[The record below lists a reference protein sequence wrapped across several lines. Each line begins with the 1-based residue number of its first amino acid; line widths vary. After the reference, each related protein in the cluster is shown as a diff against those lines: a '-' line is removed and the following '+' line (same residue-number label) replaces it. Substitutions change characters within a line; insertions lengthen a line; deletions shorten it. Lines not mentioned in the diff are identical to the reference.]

1 MAIKASDLSD
11 RAAKKALE
19 LYRQQC
25 RAKSPDVRE
34 RRGKFGAIK
43 EDRGKIRFDSKK
55 EARRYDALVML
66 LKSGEITDL
75 RIQPEFTLIEAYTK
89 PDGERV
95 RALRYRADFSYRR
108 GGVLIV
114 EDVKSPATRTR
125 TYLDKRKLMRE
136 IHGIEVKE
144 GQDACQK
151 RSSNTIWPQ
160 RRS

>member
-43 EDRGKIRFDSKK
+43 EDRGKIHFDSKK
-55 EARRYDALVML
+55 EARRYDALLVL
-66 LKSGEITDL
+66 LAAGAITEL
-75 RIQPEFTLIEAYTK
+75 KIQPEFTLTEAYTT

-95 RALRYRADFSYRR
+95 RAWRYRADFSYKRD
-108 GGVLIV
+108 GVLIV
-114 EDVKSPATRTR
+114 EDVKSSATRTR
-125 TYLDKRKLMRE
+125 VYINNCKMMRE
-136 IHGIEVKE
+136 KYGIEVQE
-144 GQDACQK
+144 VTEC
-151 RSSNTIWPQ
+151 
-160 RRS
+160 